1 MQQDSVV
8 GAIGEEID
16 SEGVVYLRKTTSKF
30 LLNSLTLAPEG
41 TEVVVGK
48 DLFHDFLKSSKKAKL
63 GCGLAGF
70 NAEAV
75 KVEQV
80 CIKDIINETSAAKT
94 LEETITSLSESLKR
108 FEKEQLDQGK
118 EIQGLKKKNL
128 NLENEITGL
137 KKKNLNLE
145 NDIKGLKKDYLDQG
159 KTIQDLKKEM
169 FEVKTSFVA
178 SNFCSISNTDRSSN
192 LYIRSRVA
200 LMLKIVSTEKV
211 EEQEPLIEY
220 FNKEYLHTA
229 FQRNEFSE
237 KLKITFATGS
247 SVEDTNN
254 NQKQQLFDGFK
265 QAVQEAASIRMD

>member
-48 DLFHDFLKSSKKAKL
+48 DLFYDFLISSKKAKL
-63 GCGLAGF
+63 GCGEAGLY
-70 NAEAV
+70 EAV

-80 CIKDIINETSAAKT
+80 CIKDVINETSAAKI
-94 LEETITSLSESLKR
+94 LEETIVSLRESQKKL
-108 FEKEQLDQGK
+108 EKGQLDQGK
-118 EIQGLKKKNL
+118 EIQELKKKNL
-128 NLENEITGL
+128 NLETEIEGL
-137 KKKNLNLE
+137 KRDSL
-145 NDIKGLKKDYLDQG
+145 GQG
-159 KTIQDLKKEM
+159 KEIQDLKKEM

-178 SNFCSISNTDRSSN
+178 SNFCSISNTDRSSS
-192 LYIRSRVA
+192 LYIRPRVA
-200 LMLKIVSTEKV
+200 FMLKIVCTEKV
-211 EEQEPLIEY
+211 EEQGPLIEH

-265 QAVQEAASIRMD
+265 RAVQEAASIRMD